1 LSHYWGSQV
10 PFSITLSTL
19 PDRIKT
25 IPLDE
30 LPLTFRDAVLI
41 TRKLCFR
48 YLWVDA
54 LCIIQD
60 SPEDWAVE
68 STQMHEIYSKGVLN
82 VCASAA
88 RNAKEGIFESSSS
101 KTKYNKGVATFTCYS
116 TKHQIKGHVGFR
128 VSLQQAPKL
137 GLSQEPLHKRAWVLQ
152 ESLLSPLRL
161 EFGSLNLL
169 WKCCT
174 LNLPN
179 TYPE

>member
-60 SPEDWAVE
+60 SLRIGQSNQHRCMRSILKGFLMFALLQLETLKKEYLKALLRKQ
-68 STQMHEIYSKGVLN
+68 STINAWLLLLAIVQ
-82 VCASAA
+82 
-88 RNAKEGIFESSSS
+88 NAKLRDMLDFVFPF
-101 KTKYNKGVATFTCYS
+101 NK
-116 TKHQIKGHVGFR
+116 
-128 VSLQQAPKL
+128 LQ
-137 GLSQEPLHKRAWVLQ
+137 S
-152 ESLLSPLRL
+152 
-161 EFGSLNLL
+161 
-169 WKCCT
+169 
-174 LNLPN
+174 
-179 TYPE
+179 